1 MSKRIIAALVVGMLT
16 AAGALVVPQS
26 ANAADLQLPRIQG
39 PASWCGRCG
48 CLHVS
53 YDRHRELESTYGVRF
68 DPRSFDTTEP
78 HYYLGRLRS
87 YPRYSVD
94 ADLAQ

>member
-1 MSKRIIAALVVGMLT
+1 
-16 AAGALVVPQS
+16 
-26 ANAADLQLPRIQG
+26 
-39 PASWCGRCG
+39 
-48 CLHVS
+48 
-53 YDRHRELESTYGVRF
+53 LESTYGVGF